1 MAGKVTLDY
10 RGDVAVMTIENNGR
24 LNAMDDHVAAGLAA
38 CVIEAK
44 ARDGVGALVLRGAG
58 TDAFC
63 SGVDL
68 KFAAEFGDRAKAFAK
83 VGAGMEAFLAGLAEL
98 PFPSIALVHGVCYGG
113 GVHLAVSCDF
123 RFAASSLRLA
133 IPAVKNKLLYPI
145 PALERLMRLVG
156 PARTRRLVLEGAA
169 LAPETLLAWGLIDE
183 LHPADAIDEA
193 AFAFA
198 ARLAAQ
204 PRAVVPHYMKI
215 LRALDRD
222 DAAEA
227 RRLREEARRLI
238 Q

>member
-1 MAGKVTLDY
+1 M
-10 RGDVAVMTIENNGR
+10 
-24 LNAMDDHVAAGLAA
+24 
-38 CVIEAK
+38 
-44 ARDGVGALVLRGAG
+44 
-58 TDAFC
+58 
-63 SGVDL
+63 
-68 KFAAEFGDRAKAFAK
+68 
-83 VGAGMEAFLAGLAEL
+83 
-98 PFPSIALVHGVCYGG
+98 HGVCYGG

-169 LAPETLLAWGLIDE
+169 LPPETLLAWGLIDE
-183 LHPADAIDEA
+183 LRPADAIDEA